1 VSLLQPAS
9 HVVAARRASQD
20 AKRRGD
26 GFREMGKF
34 MGSLTELAFAN
45 RIQSGRRGGGI
56 QLEKSGIP

>member
-1 VSLLQPAS
+1 
-9 HVVAARRASQD
+9 VVAARRASQD

-45 RIQSGRRGGGI
+45 RIQSGRRRGGI